1 MSVCGCVGVCVG
13 VSGRVS
19 VCTWYDTQ
27 CARVCALRQVS
38 VCAPEVRGRGT
49 QVVCVCS
56 VVLALCPCYCY
67 SLLALIFHSPTTAIT
82 NQIIGVPLVI
92 VKNTRAISSTIEH
105 PTLF

>member
-1 MSVCGCVGVCVG
+1 MQSSVCGFGVCVCVLFCVG
-13 VSGRVS
+13 M
-19 VCTWYDTQ
+19 
-27 CARVCALRQVS
+27 CA
-38 VCAPEVRGRGT
+38 
-49 QVVCVCS
+49 CVLCW
-56 VVLALCPCYCY
+56 ALCPCYCY